1 MQNEDDISYLI
12 AISEKSLFDLL
23 QFTLGIS
30 MRYQCEV
37 AEWLEND
44 LRFDMGAISTLNI
57 NLLKQLIAFLYKHTT
72 LETIIKFIENEQK

>member
-1 MQNEDDISYLI
+1 MQNEDDVSYLI
-12 AISEKSLFDLL
+12 ATSEKSLFDLL

-44 LRFDMGAISTLNI
+44 LRFNMGGYSNP
-57 NLLKQLIAFLYKHTT
+57 QY
-72 LETIIKFIENEQK
+72 